1 MDLKFAPAAQK
12 ATESKS
18 IRDILNRYLKHWI
31 WFALSCTLFLTGAF
45 FHLRYAIPQYTTTAK
60 IMLTE
65 DKTIAPQTTVFQDL
79 GIGGTT
85 KKIDDEIQII
95 TSRRVISN
103 VVKKLKLNIQYFTQ
117 GNVLD
122 LEMYPYYPV
131 NLNFIASDSIVNKA
145 KFTFFVDINSENS
158 FTFWMEN
165 DEDNAK
171 TYLFGKNVPTP
182 VGDVIIT
189 PPSYVKKFV
198 GQVVKIKVVP
208 VETVT
213 QNLKNSIGVS
223 PISEYSNVLQISLNY
238 AVNEKAR
245 DIINTLIAEY
255 NQQTIDEKALV
266 AKNTADFISKRIDL
280 IATDLADVDNTVER
294 FKTGNR
300 LTDITS
306 EADIYLSTSSQNEQ
320 ELVSAGTELNMVNFM
335 KDAVNTKGKYETV
348 PSNVGLSDPTISNIT
363 SKYNELILERQRLL
377 KSSNEKNPVVVN
389 LDQQLDGLRETLK
402 QSLNN
407 MSNSLNIRVNNLKNQ
422 GARLS
427 SRISSVPGQERELR
441 DIQRQQQIK
450 EALYLYLLQKREESA
465 IAMVTTAPD
474 AKIVDSAY
482 SQDTPVTPKRKMVY
496 LAALIFGLAVPFS
509 VIYIKDL
516 LDNKVHNKE
525 DLEKLL
531 YGVPVLAELPRV
543 QDKKESTIQPNDR
556 SVLAESFRILRTN
569 LDYYIRKDNLQN
581 RKSHIIYVTSTI
593 NGEGKS
599 FTAFNLAL
607 TLAYSNKKVLI
618 LGADVRNPGLNLF
631 MHGSLS
637 EKGLTEYLSE
647 PLRESDIISNL
658 YTDDNLLD
666 IIQSGKIPPNP
677 AELLMSNKLEN
688 LFDYLR
694 SKYDYI
700 VVDTAPCMLV
710 TDTLLISKYAD
721 HTVYV
726 TRSEYTEK
734 KMMSFTRE
742 LFEAKKLNNMLLVV
756 NDVNATNF
764 GYGAKYGY
772 GYYGNSKKGK
782 KQSVGKTVKK
792 K

>member
-12 ATESKS
+12 ASENKS
-18 IRDILNRYLKHWI
+18 IRDILNRYSKHWL
-31 WFALSCTLFLTGAF
+31 WFALCCTLFLTGAF
-45 FHLRYAIPQYTTTAK
+45 FHLRYTTPQYTTTAK

-65 DKTIAPQTTVFQDL
+65 DKTVAPQTAVFQDL

-103 VVKKLKLNIQYFTQ
+103 VVKKLKINMQYFTQ
-117 GNVLD
+117 GSVHE
-122 LEMYPYYPV
+122 LEIYPYYPV
-131 NLNFIASDSIVNKA
+131 NLSFIASDSIVNKA
-145 KFTFFVDINSENS
+145 KFTFYVDINSESS

-165 DEDNAK
+165 DESNAK
-171 TYLFGKNVPTP
+171 TYPFGKSVPTP

-198 GQVVKIKVVP
+198 GQVVKIKVIP
-208 VETVT
+208 VETIT

-223 PISEYSNVLQISLNY
+223 PINEYSNVIQLSINH

-245 DIINTLIAEY
+245 DILNTLIAEY

-266 AKNTADFISKRIDL
+266 AKNTADFISQRIDL

-320 ELVSAGTELNMVNFM
+320 ELVSAGTELTMVNFM

-348 PSNVGLSDPTISNIT
+348 PSNVGLSDPTISNVT
-363 SKYNELILERQRLL
+363 AKYNELILERQRLL

-389 LDQQLDGLRETLK
+389 LDQQIDGLRETLK

-407 MSNSLNIRVNNLKNQ
+407 MGNSLNIRVNNLRNQ
-422 GARLS
+422 GARLN

-474 AKIVDSAY
+474 AKIVDAAF
-482 SQDTPVTPKRKMVY
+482 SQSDTPVTPKKKMVY
-496 LAALIFGLAVPFS
+496 LAALLLGLAIPFS

-569 LDYYIRKDNLQN
+569 LDYYIRRDNTQN
-581 RKSHIIYVTSTI
+581 RKSHIIFVTSTI

-607 TLAYSNKKVLI
+607 TLSYSNKRVLI

-647 PLRESDIISNL
+647 PLNESDIISNL
-658 YTDDNLLD
+658 YADDNLLD
-666 IIQSGKIPPNP
+666 IIHSGKIPPNP
-677 AELLMSNKLEN
+677 AELLMSNKIES
-688 LFDYLR
+688 LFNYLR
-694 SKYDYI
+694 AKYDYI

-710 TDTLLISKYAD
+710 TDTLLISKFAD

-772 GYYGNSKKGK
+772 GYYGSTKKGK
-782 KQSVGKTVKK
+782 KQSGKPVRKK
-792 K
+792 